1 MSPVTSP
8 TVDRMASGPHQRG
21 SFRLKK
27 GALGPIEPV
36 SPPLREDG
44 KGDPVSKDTGFKHR
58 GADALVKLQAMIA
71 EVDKRCPAKC
81 EIVPSFLRMEGREDF
96 DSGWF
101 YSTVT
106 FMCAVQYKIRD
117 VDSQVTALRKVG
129 ALAEYISNEADA
141 AWGLPTGISV
151 TRKWIAGSKGEQH
164 LQVTEDNALDPNR
177 RPSQPG
183 KEGGFTFDAKV
194 LNYTPETRPQIGLL
208 VSYRYKNWR
217 KD

>member
-1 MSPVTSP
+1 MS
-8 TVDRMASGPHQRG
+8 
-21 SFRLKK
+21 KN
-27 GALGPIEPV
+27 
-36 SPPLREDG
+36 
-44 KGDPVSKDTGFKHR
+44 TGFTHR
-58 GADALVKLQAMIA
+58 GADALEALQVMIA

-81 EIVPSFLRMEGREDF
+81 EIIPAFLRMEGREDF

-101 YSTVT
+101 HSTVT

-117 VDSQVTALRKVG
+117 VDSQVTALRKIG
-129 ALAEYISNEADA
+129 ALAEYIANEADA
-141 AWGLPTGISV
+141 EWHLPTGRSV
-151 TRKWIAGSKGEQH
+151 TRKWITDSKGELH

-183 KEGGFTFDAKV
+183 QEGGFTFDAKV

-208 VSYRYKNWR
+208 VSYRYRNWR